1 MMTDLDQELALEA
14 ARIYDPELDAN
25 VREVYELLQDH
36 HLISVTAELTHYLTH
51 V

>member
-1 MMTDLDQELALEA
+1 MMTDLDMDLAIEA
-14 ARIYDPELDAN
+14 ARIYDPELDKD

-36 HLISVTAELTHYLTH
+36 HLISITAELTHYLTH